1 MEMEDESI
9 PTTSRSEVE
18 GLIRQLR
25 ASSLDPAAKDKI
37 ERLLRTILSMVLLL
51 EKKNPSITKLKKLI
65 FGKKSERHGSSKK
78 SPSDKTTGGETE
90 AKEEAGTEETAL
102 LEEPATSVKR
112 KGHGHRPLSDYTGAT
127 VVKCTNEDLNSGD
140 PCPECIGKGRLYDLN
155 EPTALLQF
163 RSEPLIN
170 ATIYRREVLRCSSC
184 QHRYEAPLPP
194 GVKYETYDPTCDATI
209 ALMKYGFGLPWTRMS
224 AMQKMRGVPMSESV
238 MWERSAEAAR
248 AGLSIFLQLQNLAAN
263 GSVCN
268 FDDTRVRILSCMAE
282 DKMKKGAATQ
292 TTALVVRYEGNRI
305 AIYRSGRNHAGEN
318 LAELLTKRAAD
329 IPEIILMCDALAAN
343 LSKVKSSRSG
353 YCIVHARRELYDI
366 RDKYPE
372 ESTFVF
378 NIIREIYRNEEDALL
393 MGSAERLAH
402 HQEKSAPIMRVLRE
416 WIDRQLDERRVEPNS
431 DLGKALRYWR
441 RHWDRLTLWLRE
453 GEAPLDNNLAEQAL
467 RKVVLMRK
475 NSLFFRTQWG
485 AAVGDVLVSLIQTCR
500 LNGVDAWDY
509 LVTIIREE
517 AEVTRFPERYLP
529 WNYREE
535 RLSRAA

>member
-1 MEMEDESI
+1 
-9 PTTSRSEVE
+9 
-18 GLIRQLR
+18 
-25 ASSLDPAAKDKI
+25 
-37 ERLLRTILSMVLLL
+37 
-51 EKKNPSITKLKKLI
+51 
-65 FGKKSERHGSSKK
+65 
-78 SPSDKTTGGETE
+78 
-90 AKEEAGTEETAL
+90 
-102 LEEPATSVKR
+102 
-112 KGHGHRPLSDYTGAT
+112 
-127 VVKCTNEDLNSGD
+127 
-140 PCPECIGKGRLYDLN
+140 
-155 EPTALLQF
+155 
-163 RSEPLIN
+163 
-170 ATIYRREVLRCSSC
+170 
-184 QHRYEAPLPP
+184 
-194 GVKYETYDPTCDATI
+194 
-209 ALMKYGFGLPWTRMS
+209 
-224 AMQKMRGVPMSESV
+224 
-238 MWERSAEAAR
+238 
-248 AGLSIFLQLQNLAAN
+248 
-263 GSVCN
+263 
-268 FDDTRVRILSCMAE
+268 
-282 DKMKKGAATQ
+282 MKKGAATQ

-329 IPEIILMCDALAAN
+329 IPESILMCDALAAN

-353 YCIVHARRELYDI
+353 YCIIHARRELYDI

-393 MGSAERLAH
+393 MGSAERLVH
-402 HQEKSAPIMRVLRE
+402 HREKSAPIMRVLRE